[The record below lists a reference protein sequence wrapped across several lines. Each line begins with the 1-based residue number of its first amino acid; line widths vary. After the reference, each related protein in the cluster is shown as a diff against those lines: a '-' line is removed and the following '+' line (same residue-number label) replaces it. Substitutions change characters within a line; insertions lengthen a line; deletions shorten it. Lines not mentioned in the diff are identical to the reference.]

1 MTIDDTATTTT
12 TWTASGAYSDITYET
27 SPDGIALITI
37 NRPHKRNAFRPLTSA
52 ELVHAVARARHDSAV
67 RVVLLRGAGDQ
78 AFCSGA
84 DLSERSGDAADSS
97 HRDIAPANVLDV
109 QVAIRRI
116 EKPVIALVAGYAVG
130 GGQVLQQVCDL
141 SIAAENAVF
150 GQVGPRVGSFDGG
163 YGINLLAKQVGHKR
177 AKEIW
182 FLCRRY
188 DAQQA
193 LAWGLV
199 NTVVPL
205 VRLLDEGVVWARE
218 LCAMSPAALRMLK
231 NAVSA
236 EEDGLHGVAQLAN
249 DSCLLYY
256 GTDEAAEGAEAFMQ
270 KRQPE
275 FSDKLAF

>member
-1 MTIDDTATTTT
+1 MPITDSWAT
-12 TWTASGAYSDITYET
+12 SGTYSDISYRA
-27 SPDGIALITI
+27 SDDGIALITI
-37 NRPHKRNAFRPLTSA
+37 ERPHKRNAFRPLTSA
-52 ELVHAVARARHDSAV
+52 ELVHAFARARHDRAV
-67 RVVLLRGAGDQ
+67 RVVLLTGAGDQ

-84 DLSERSGDAADSS
+84 DLSERTGEGEGGEGATS
-97 HRDIAPANVLDV
+97 DIAPASVLDV

-116 EKPVIALVAGYAVG
+116 EKPVIALVAGYAIG

-141 SIAAENAVF
+141 SIAADNAVF

-163 YGINLLAKQVGHKR
+163 YGINLLARQIGHKR

-188 DAQQA
+188 DAATA
-193 LAWGLV
+193 LSWGLV

-205 VRLLDEGVVWARE
+205 DRLLDEGVAVARE
-218 LCAMSPAALRMLK
+218 LTAMSPAALRMLK

-256 GTDEAAEGAEAFMQ
+256 GTDEAAEGAEAFMH
-270 KRQPE
+270 KRAPE
-275 FSDKLAF
+275 FEDKLAF